1 MQSKL
6 KQGNNKVAITDVSG
20 AQPGRKPGSKRSS
33 EVAIIRPGIFI
44 GNSISIG
51 PGKIELL
58 RQISELNSI
67 SAAAR
72 ALGMQYKNAW
82 LVIESLNQ
90 GFGKPVVATVK
101 GGKGGGGAQLTELG
115 SDILATYSALEQR
128 INTAASIELARL
140 VQLAST
146 KEVDKS

>member
-6 KQGNNKVAITDVSG
+6 KQGNKSAITDVSD
-20 AQPGRKPGSKRSS
+20 AKPGRKRRG

-58 RQISELNSI
+58 RKISELNSI

-72 ALGMQYKNAW
+72 ALGIQYKNAW

-101 GGKGGGGAQLTELG
+101 GGKGGGGARLTELG
-115 SDILATYSALEQR
+115 DDILSTYSALEAR

-140 VQLAST
+140 VQLASMT
-146 KEVDKS
+146 EAEKD

>member
-6 KQGNNKVAITDVSG
+6 KPANKSAITDTSD
-20 AQPGRKPGSKRSS
+20 AKPGRKRSG

-58 RQISELNSI
+58 RKISELNSI

-90 GFGKPVVATVK
+90 GFGKAVVATVK

-115 SDILATYSALEQR
+115 GDILATYSALEAR

-140 VQLAST
+140 VQLASAAQAE
-146 KEVDKS
+146 KD

>member
-6 KQGNNKVAITDVSG
+6 KQGNNKAAITDVSG
-20 AQPGRKPGSKRSS
+20 AQPGRKPGSKRSG

-51 PGKIELL
+51 PG
-58 RQISELNSI
+58 QIAELNSI

-115 SDILATYSALEQR
+115 SDILATYSSLEQR
-128 INTAASIELARL
+128 INSAASIELARL
-140 VQLAST
+140 VQLASM

>member
-1 MQSKL
+1 MPPKLKPASKL
-6 KQGNNKVAITDVSG
+6 AITDVKDTK
-20 AQPGRKPGSKRSS
+20 PGRKNRG

-58 RQISELNSI
+58 RKISELNSI
-67 SAAAR
+67 AAAAR

-82 LVIESLNQ
+82 LIIDSLSQ

-101 GGKGGGGAQLTELG
+101 GGKGGGGARLTELG
-115 SDILATYSALEQR
+115 DDILSTYSALEAR

-140 VQLAST
+140 VQLASM
-146 KEVDKS
+146 KEVEKS

>member
-6 KQGNNKVAITDVSG
+6 KPANKSAITDTSD
-20 AQPGRKPGSKRSS
+20 AKPGRKRSG

-58 RQISELNSI
+58 RKISELNSI

-82 LVIESLNQ
+82 LVIESLNH
-90 GFGKPVVATVK
+90 GFGKAVVATVK

-115 SDILATYSALEQR
+115 GDILATYSALEAR

-140 VQLAST
+140 VQLASAAQAE
-146 KEVDKS
+146 KD